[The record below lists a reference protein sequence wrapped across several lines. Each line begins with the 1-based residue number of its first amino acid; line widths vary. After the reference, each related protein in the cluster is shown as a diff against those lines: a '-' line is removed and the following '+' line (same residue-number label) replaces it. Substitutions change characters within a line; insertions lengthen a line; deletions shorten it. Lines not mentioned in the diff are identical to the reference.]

1 MATTITI
8 SPVAYNGE
16 ASQQYLLKCMAGGKT
31 AAAGVRFL
39 DSVKF
44 KINLKK
50 LDATNLLV
58 PATCDYSPNGTI
70 VASADQYEVKEVQ
83 SEVQI
88 CWADLVQLFGSENL
102 SAGVENG
109 NVNQI
114 TDFSTSLIEIMTSK
128 IAESVDNM
136 LWNSVATSGTSVND
150 MFDGYLHILDN
161 HGGLKVTGTT
171 GATNASTI
179 IAKFYAVL
187 GQAPSCVSSK
197 NPSELVF
204 FTNGK
209 TRALL
214 QQAYSAFQ
222 NITPVGT
229 IASTFMGIDVVMIPA
244 LPDGVIIFGERK
256 NFVIMTDLY
265 SDFNSVTVLDE
276 RPKYNYVVFIL
287 RGKLVA
293 GIGFP
298 EEVTVLGL

>member
-1 MATTITI
+1 
-8 SPVAYNGE
+8 
-16 ASQQYLLKCMAGGKT
+16 
-31 AAAGVRFL
+31 
-39 DSVKF
+39 
-44 KINLKK
+44 
-50 LDATNLLV
+50 
-58 PATCDYSPNGTI
+58 
-70 VASADQYEVKEVQ
+70 
-83 SEVQI
+83 
-88 CWADLVQLFGSENL
+88 
-102 SAGVENG
+102 
-109 NVNQI
+109 
-114 TDFSTSLIEIMTSK
+114 
-128 IAESVDNM
+128 M
-136 LWNSVATSGTSVND
+136 LWNAVATSGTSIQD

-161 HGGLKVTGTT
+161 HGGTKVTG
-171 GATNASTI
+171 ATASSALTASNV
-179 IAKFYAVL
+179 IAQFYSVL

-204 FTNGK
+204 FTNGR

-244 LPDGVIIFGERK
+244 LPDGVIVFGERK

-276 RPKYNYVVFIL
+276 RPKFNYVVFIL

-298 EEVTVLGL
+298 AEVTTLGV